1 MGGPASAGPAGPVIL
16 VAHDDE
22 ERRSVLAS
30 RLNRRFGADYD
41 VRAEP
46 SSAAGLS
53 VLSRLAEDG
62 RDVCLVIAGQHAEHT
77 DGAGFL
83 AASHGLHPAAKRA
96 LLVGRGEWRSGH
108 PAVRAMLLGQ
118 IDGYLFDPWQPEE
131 RWLYLPVS
139 ELLVDWAQ
147 TQAPLFE
154 AFHVVGDQWEAR
166 SHEIRDALGRVGVP
180 FGFSSPDS
188 EQGRRM
194 LREHGQDGERLPVV
208 VPGAPGS
215 AAVVQPDVAELASM
229 LGLPTGFA
237 TEACDVAIVGAGP
250 AGLAAAV
257 YAASEGLRT
266 VVIDMSLPGGQAGTS
281 SLIRNYLG
289 FPRGISGEN
298 LANRAAEQAWLF
310 GADLVLGRPA
320 TGLRTEAARHVVQV
334 GDDEVV
340 ARAVIIACGVD
351 WRRLG
356 VPALEELRGAG
367 VFYGAAGAEAVAVA
381 GEDVFVV
388 GAGNS
393 AGQAAVH
400 LARWAS
406 TVTILVRGPALAAS
420 MSDYLITVIEQI
432 PAITVR
438 LHTEIIDGRGD
449 ERLEEVELRDR
460 RSGATEVVPAAA
472 VFVMIGAQ
480 PRTDWLGDTVRRDE
494 QGYVVTGHDL
504 LAGGVPLPEWPLVR
518 PPWLLETSTPG
529 VFAVGDVRH
538 GSIKRVAT
546 AVGTGSMAVQLI
558 HQYLSEPHA
567 PA

>member
-1 MGGPASAGPAGPVIL
+1 MAGPVIL
-16 VAHDDE
+16 VVNEDDD
-22 ERRSVLAS
+22 RRALLAS
-30 RLNRRFGADYD
+30 HLYRRFGADYD

-46 SSAAGLS
+46 SSTAGLS

-62 RDVCLVIAGQHAEHT
+62 RDVCLVIAGQHVKHP

-83 AASHGLHPAAKRA
+83 AESHGLHPAAKRV
-96 LLVGRGEWRSGH
+96 LVVGRGDWRSGH

-154 AFHVVGDQWEAR
+154 AFHVVGEQWEAG

-180 FGFSSPDS
+180 FGFSPADS

-194 LREHGQDGERLPVV
+194 LREHGQDGDRLPMV

-215 AAVVQPDVAELASM
+215 AAVVQPSAAELATM

-237 TEACDVAIVGAGP
+237 AETCDVAIVGAGP

-266 VVIDMSLPGGQAGTS
+266 VVIELALPGGQAGTS

-310 GADLVLGRPA
+310 GVDLVLGRPA
-320 TGLRTEAARHVVQV
+320 TGLRSEAGRHVVRV
-334 GDDEVV
+334 DDDEIA
-340 ARAVIIACGVD
+340 ARAVVIACGVD
-351 WRRLG
+351 WRRLD

-367 VFYGAAGAEAVAVA
+367 VFYGAAGAEAAALA

-406 TVTILVRGPALAAS
+406 TVTILVRGAALAAS
-420 MSDYLITVIEQI
+420 MSDYLITEIEQI

-438 LHTEIIDGRGD
+438 LHTEIIEGRGHG
-449 ERLEEVELRDR
+449 RLEAVELRDR
-460 RSGATEVVPAAA
+460 RSGATETVPAAA

-480 PRTDWLGDTVRRDE
+480 PRTNWLNDAVRRDE
-494 QGYVVTGHDL
+494 QGYVITGHDL
-504 LAGGVPLPEWPLVR
+504 LAGGAPPPDWPLVR
-518 PPWLLETSTPG
+518 PPWLLETSAPG

-546 AVGTGSMAVQLI
+546 AVGTGSMAVQLV
-558 HQYLSEPHA
+558 HQYLSEADA
-567 PA
+567 PG